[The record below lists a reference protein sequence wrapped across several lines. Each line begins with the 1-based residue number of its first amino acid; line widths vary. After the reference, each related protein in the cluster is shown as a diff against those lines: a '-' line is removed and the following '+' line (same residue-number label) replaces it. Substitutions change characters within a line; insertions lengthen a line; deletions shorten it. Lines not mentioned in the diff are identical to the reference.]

1 MNAFVIIHFGNNIKY
16 LELELYFLIM
26 LQKNTI
32 NDIIYMY
39 SKNDTPD
46 IFVNAIEKINVKTI
60 SYDDNNITYNIKN
73 FKSTY
78 VSFNTLRTCNF
89 IFAYTLT
96 KYDKICIL
104 ESDMVVMENIDDIF
118 QLKIPSILYYN
129 KDIKKNNYNY
139 LIDISKD
146 KVIDICNNHSSFNGG
161 VLLFKPSITIYKKF
175 INNIKLIIEK
185 ECKYPNETLFTYTLN
200 KIYNLPIKYNYSH
213 YYLDK
218 QKLYGKI
225 IIYHFNNTTYKPID
239 IIKDNYLEKEKK
251 DKKKIIIFFK
261 KNVYDKYSKLIN
273 NILNFFSVNH

>member
-1 MNAFVIIHFGNNIKY
+1 MNAFVIIHFNNIIKY

-26 LQKNTI
+26 LQKNTT

-46 IFVNAIEKINVKTI
+46 SFVNAIKKINVKTI

-78 VSFNTLRTCNF
+78 ISFNTLRTCNF

-96 KYDKICIL
+96 KYDKICIV
-104 ESDMVVMENIDDIF
+104 ESDMVIMENIDDIF
-118 QLKIPSILYYN
+118 ELKMPSILYYN
-129 KDIKKNNYNY
+129 KDIKKHNSNY

-146 KVIDICNNHSSFNGG
+146 TIIERCNEHSFFNGG
-161 VLLFKPSITIYKKF
+161 VLLFKPSMSIYKKF
-175 INNIKLIIEK
+175 INNIQLIIEK
-185 ECKYPNETLFTYTLN
+185 NCKFPNETLFAYTLN

-225 IIYHFNNTTYKPID
+225 FIYHFNKTIYKPID

-251 DKKKIIIFFK
+251 DRKKIIIYFK
-261 KNVYDKYSKLIN
+261 KNVFDKYNKLIN
-273 NILNFFSVNH
+273 NIINFINIKQ